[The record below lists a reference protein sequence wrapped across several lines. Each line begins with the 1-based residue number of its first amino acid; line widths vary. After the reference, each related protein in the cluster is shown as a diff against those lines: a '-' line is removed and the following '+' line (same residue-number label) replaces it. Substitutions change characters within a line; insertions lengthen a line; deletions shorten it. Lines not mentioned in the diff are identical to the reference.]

1 MRLLSVLLFFAS
13 FDSMAAPLLPL
24 SPSAEAF
31 STDGTLYLACA
42 TANEVLR
49 FDTASLKVSGSVL
62 LPGSPSGLTVS
73 PDQAQLFVTCGAPE
87 SQVCVIVRTTWRIIK
102 IVPVGHTAIAPVIS
116 PDGKTLYV
124 CNRFDNEV
132 SVIDLA
138 AGKEVCR
145 VGVQREPVAA
155 ALTKDG
161 KFLLVANLLPA
172 GQADVSY
179 VAAVVSVIDTATRKV
194 IKELKLPNGS
204 ASLNDIRVSP
214 DGQYAVVTHIVG
226 RFSRLTTHVTGGW
239 MNANALTLID
249 LPTLTVHGTMLLDD
263 SFQGAANPC
272 GIAWSPDGATLV
284 VTHAGTHE
292 VSVIDF
298 PKWLAHLPALPATY
312 DPAKAAENEAK
323 PSYEQ
328 PDDLSFFA
336 ASCRVRVKLPAGDLG
351 PRAVV
356 VVGHTAYVANYFSD
370 TITAIDLNTTNPTAK
385 SIVLADGHV
394 FADSHQG
401 IADGHHVVEDSHH
414 VVEDSHHVVPGGQ
427 QVVADGR
434 NMVRQG
440 EFYFNDASLCYEG
453 WQSCAS
459 CHPGGGRVDGL
470 NWDLLNDGVGNPKN
484 TKSLL
489 LATKTSPLMSM
500 GVRADVPTAVL
511 AGIQHILF
519 NSRPKREVV
528 DSIVAYLGSLKP
540 VPSPHLVHGKLSEA
554 AERGKK
560 VFSQASCIDCHDS
573 ELYTD
578 QQPHDVGTRNPHDQP
593 TDKFYSP
600 TLIEVWRTAPY
611 LHDGSAVTIRE
622 VVTIRNPKNQ
632 HGDVTGLSKQELDDL
647 CEYVLSL

>member
-1 MRLLSVLLFFAS
+1 M
-13 FDSMAAPLLPL
+13 
-24 SPSAEAF
+24 
-31 STDGTLYLACA
+31 
-42 TANEVLR
+42 
-49 FDTASLKVSGSVL
+49 
-62 LPGSPSGLTVS
+62 
-73 PDQAQLFVTCGAPE
+73 
-87 SQVCVIVRTTWRIIK
+87 
-102 IVPVGHTAIAPVIS
+102 APVLS
-116 PDGKTLYV
+116 LDGKTLYV
-124 CNRFDNEV
+124 CNRFDNDV
-132 SVIDLA
+132 GVIDLV
-138 AGKEVCR
+138 AGKEVCCIA
-145 VGVQREPVAA
+145 VEREPVAA

-172 GQADVSY
+172 GRADVSY
-179 VAAVVSVIDTATRKV
+179 VAAVVSVIDTASRTV

-249 LPTLTVHGTMLLDD
+249 LPTLTIHGTMLLDD
-263 SFQGAANPC
+263 SFQGAANPWSV
-272 GIAWSPDGATLV
+272 AWSSDGATLV
-284 VTHAGTHE
+284 VTHAGTHD

-298 PKWLAHLPALPATY
+298 SKWLAQLPTLPANY
-312 DPAKAAENEAK
+312 DPAKVAASEVGSK
-323 PSYEQ
+323 PVYEQ
-328 PDDLSFFA
+328 PDNLPFFA
-336 ASCRVRVKLPAGDLG
+336 ANSRVRVKLPAGDLG

-356 VVGHTAYVANYFSD
+356 VVGHMAYMANYFSD
-370 TITAIDLNTTNPTAK
+370 TLSVIDLSAPHLKVK
-385 SIVLADGHV
+385 SIPLGTLADDHL
-394 FADSHQG
+394 
-401 IADGHHVVEDSHH
+401 
-414 VVEDSHHVVPGGQ
+414 
-427 QVVADGR
+427 
-434 NMVRQG
+434 NMVREG

-489 LATKTSPLMSM
+489 LATKTAPLMSL
-500 GVRADVPTAVL
+500 GVRADAPTAVL

-519 NSRPKREVV
+519 NSRPKPEVV
-528 DSIVAYLGSLKP
+528 DSILAYLGSLKP

-560 VFSQASCIDCHDS
+560 VFSKASCIDCHES
-573 ELYTD
+573 ELFTD
-578 QQPHDVGTRNPHDQP
+578 QQPHDVGTRNPHDKP
-593 TDKFYSP
+593 TDKFYTP

-611 LHDGSAVTIRE
+611 LHDGSAVTIRD
-622 VVTIRNPKNQ
+622 VLTTRNASGQ